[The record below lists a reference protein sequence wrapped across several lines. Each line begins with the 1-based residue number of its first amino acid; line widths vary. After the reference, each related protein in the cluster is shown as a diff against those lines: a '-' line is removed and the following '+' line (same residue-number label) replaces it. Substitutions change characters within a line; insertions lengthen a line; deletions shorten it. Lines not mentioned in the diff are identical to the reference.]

1 MPLISG
7 QSLGPYQI
15 VAPLGA
21 GGMGEVYR
29 ARDVRLDRVV
39 AIKVLPEALA
49 HDPERLLRFEREAR
63 LLALLNHPNIAAIY
77 GFEPYQLD
85 SRTTYLLVLEFV
97 DGPTLA
103 DRLKT
108 GPLPVDDALD
118 IGKQIAEALEVAH
131 EKGIIHRDLKPANV
145 KLTPDGKV
153 KVLDF
158 GLAKALSDENSA
170 SNIVDSPT
178 ITANYTRPGVVLGTA
193 PYMSPEQA
201 RGKPLDKRTDIWSFG
216 CVLYE
221 CLSGTRL
228 FEGESSSD
236 IIARILER
244 DPDFG
249 TLPPR
254 TPPRIRELLRQ
265 TLEKNSKRRLRDIG
279 DAVIALDSAVLNR
292 EWSTTAVTSAAL
304 PSRGIWRR
312 VATAG
317 ALALVLLA
325 AGYVGR
331 KTGTATPPPT
341 RPSLTTHFTKLTD
354 LAGVEYM
361 PTLSPDG
368 KTVAYVAKDGD
379 DLDIFSLRVGGLNPI
394 NLTKDCPKDDTQPA
408 FSPDGSRIAFRSER
422 DGGGLFVME
431 ATGESPRRLTDSGFN
446 PAWSAD
452 GRLVVFAT
460 ECVDG
465 PFSRSA
471 TSPIWTID
479 VATGEKKKI
488 TDGDA
493 VQPSMSPNG
502 RRVAYWSVWKQGG
515 QRDLYTIPVS
525 GGKPVALTDD
535 PATDWNPI
543 WSPDGRFIYF
553 CSDRGGSMNIWRVAV
568 DENTGRRS
576 GDYEPVTAGVTQCAH
591 LSISADGRRI
601 AFTSSV
607 GSMNVEKVVLDAKSA
622 SIQGEPIPVSRGSG
636 GLMGHSASPDG
647 EWIACQ
653 PSGVQEDVILLRK
666 DGRERRQLTNDR
678 YKDRGPVWSP
688 EGRPIAFYSDR
699 SGKYEIWAV
708 NPDGSN
714 LTQLSR
720 TSKSSTT
727 APRWSPDGKRLLF
740 LADKDML
747 VIDPSKGWADQTPQV
762 VPATDGQGHDFS
774 PDSWSPDGT
783 SIAGTLSDGNGP
795 SAVAI
800 YSLEKKKA
808 ESIGLDGVFA
818 VWLPDGRHLLFAK
831 DADLFVCDST
841 GKNSRKLLSIAPD
854 SFGTQAP
861 FVSSDGTAIYYT
873 RSKTES
879 DVWLLETE

>member
-1 MPLISG
+1 MIT
-7 QSLGPYQI
+7 
-15 VAPLGA
+15 APLGA
-21 GGMGEVYR
+21 GGMGEVWR
-29 ARDVRLDRVV
+29 AKDARLDRQV
-39 AIKVLPEALA
+39 AIKVLPDDVA
-49 HDPERLLRFEREAR
+49 HDPERVLRFEREAK
-63 LLALLNHPNIAAIY
+63 LLASLNHPHIAAIY

-85 SRTTYLLVLEFV
+85 SRPTFLLVLEFV

-103 DRLKT
+103 DRLKA
-108 GPLPVDDALD
+108 GPLPVDDALE
-118 IGKQIAEALEVAH
+118 IGKQIAEALEAAH

-158 GLAKALSDENSA
+158 GLAKALSDENSG
-170 SNIVDSPT
+170 SSIVDSPT

-221 CLSGTRL
+221 CLSGARL

-244 DPDFG
+244 DPDFAA
-249 TLPPR
+249 LPPR
-254 TPPRIRELLRQ
+254 TPPRVRELLRQ
-265 TLEKNSKRRLRDIG
+265 ALEKNTKRRLRDIG
-279 DAVIALDSAVLNR
+279 DAVIALDSAVSNR

-304 PSRGIWRR
+304 PSRGIGRR
-312 VATAG
+312 IATAG

-325 AGYVGR
+325 AGFVGR
-331 KTGTATPPPT
+331 KTGSTSPPPL
-341 RPSLTTHFTKLTD
+341 RPSLTTRFTKLTD
-354 LAGVEYM
+354 LAGLEYM

-394 NLTKDCPKDDTQPA
+394 NLTKDCPKDDSQPA
-408 FSPDGSRIAFRSER
+408 YSPDGTRIAFRSER
-422 DGGGLFVME
+422 DGGGLFIME

-460 ECVDG
+460 EGVDA
-465 PFSRSA
+465 PFSRNA
-471 TSPIWTID
+471 ASPIWTID
-479 VATGEKKKI
+479 VASGETKKI

-502 RRVAYWSVWKQGG
+502 KRVAYWAVWKQGG
-515 QRDLYTIPVS
+515 QRDLYTIPVA
-525 GGKPVALTDD
+525 GGEAVAITDD

-543 WSPDGRFIYF
+543 WSPDGRYIYF
-553 CSDRGGSMNIWRVAV
+553 CSDRGGSMNIWRVAI
-568 DENTGRRS
+568 DENTGRRT
-576 GDYEPVTAGVTQCAH
+576 GDFEPVTAGVTACAH
-591 LSISADGRRI
+591 LSIAADGRRI
-601 AFTSSV
+601 AFTSSF
-607 GSMNVEKVVLDAKSA
+607 GSMNVEKVLFDAKSA
-622 SIQGEPIPVSRGSG
+622 SIQGEPIPVSRRSG
-636 GLMGHSASPDG
+636 GLMGSSVSPDG

-653 PSGVQEDVILLRK
+653 PAGVQEDVVLLSK

-678 YKDRGPVWSP
+678 FKDRGPDFSP
-688 EGRPIAFYSDR
+688 DGRRIAFYSDR
-699 SGKYEIWAV
+699 SGKYDIWAI

-714 LTQLSR
+714 MTQLTR
-720 TSKSSTT
+720 TTQVGTT
-727 APRWSPDGKRLLF
+727 APKWSPDGKRLHFMAEKVLI
-740 LADKDML
+740 
-747 VIDPSKGWADQTPQV
+747 VIDPNKGWAEQTPLEF
-762 VPATDGQGHDFS
+762 PATDEKGRDFS
-774 PDSWSPDGT
+774 SESWSPDGNA
-783 SIAGTLSDGNGP
+783 IAGTLHDRDG
-795 SAVAI
+795 SASLAI
-800 YSLEKKKA
+800 LSLDTKKF
-808 ESIGLDGVFA
+808 ESIGLEGESP
-818 VWLPDGRHLLFAK
+818 VWLADGKQLLFVK
-831 DADLFVCDST
+831 GADLFVCDRT
-841 GKNSRKLLSIAPD
+841 GKNARKLLSLAPD
-854 SFGTQAP
+854 RFGTQAP

>member
-1 MPLISG
+1 MPLAPR
-7 QSLGPYQI
+7 QSLGPYLI
-15 VAPLGA
+15 TAPLGA
-21 GGMGEVYR
+21 GGMGEVWR
-29 ARDVRLDRVV
+29 AKDSRLDRQV
-39 AIKVLPEALA
+39 AIKVLPDDVA
-49 HDPERLLRFEREAR
+49 HDPERVLRFEREAK
-63 LLALLNHPNIAAIY
+63 LLASLNHPNIAAIY

-85 SRTTYLLVLEFV
+85 SRSTYLLVLEFV

-108 GPLPVDDALD
+108 GPLPVDDALE
-118 IGKQIAEALEVAH
+118 IGKQIAEALEAAH

-145 KLTPDGKV
+145 KLTPDGKA

-158 GLAKALSDENSA
+158 GLAKALSEENSG

-221 CLSGTRL
+221 CLSGGRL

-249 TLPPR
+249 ALPPR
-254 TPPRIRELLRQ
+254 TPPRVRELLRQ

-279 DAVIALDSAVLNR
+279 DAVIALDSAVSNR
-292 EWSTTAVTSAAL
+292 EWSTTAVTSAAR

-312 VATAG
+312 IATAG

-325 AGYVGR
+325 AGYFGR
-331 KTGTATPPPT
+331 KTGTATPPPS
-341 RPSLTTHFTKLTD
+341 RPSLTTRFTKLTD
-354 LAGVEYM
+354 LAGLEYM

-394 NLTKDCPKDDTQPA
+394 NLTKDCPKDDSQPA
-408 FSPDGSRIAFRSER
+408 YSPDGSRIVFRSER
-422 DGGGLFVME
+422 DGGGLFIME

-460 ECVDG
+460 ECVDA
-465 PFSRSA
+465 PFNRNA

-479 VATGEKKKI
+479 VASGEKQKI

-493 VQPSMSPNG
+493 VQPSMSPHG
-502 RRVAYWSVWKQGG
+502 RRIAYWAVWKQGG

-525 GGKPVALTDD
+525 GGEPVALTDD

-543 WSPDGRFIYF
+543 WSPDGRYIYF
-553 CSDRGGSMNIWRVAV
+553 CSDRGGSMNIWRVAI
-568 DENTGRRS
+568 DEDTGRRT
-576 GDYEPVTAGVTQCAH
+576 GDFEPVTAGVTECAH
-591 LSISADGRRI
+591 LSISYDGRRI
-601 AFTSSV
+601 AFTSSF
-607 GSMNVEKVVLDAKSA
+607 GSMNVEKIVFDPKSA
-622 SIQGEPIPVSRGSG
+622 SIQGEPIPISRRSG
-636 GLMGHSASPDG
+636 GLIGSGVSPDG
-647 EWIACQ
+647 EWISCQ
-653 PSGVQEDVILLRK
+653 PSGVQEDVILLSK

-678 YKDRGPVWSP
+678 FKDRGPVWCP
-688 EGRPIAFYSDR
+688 DGRRIVFYSDR
-699 SGKYEIWAV
+699 SGKYDIWAI

-727 APRWSPDGKRLLF
+727 APMWSPDGKRILF
-740 LADKDML
+740 LAESDL
-747 VIDPSKGWADQTPQV
+747 IVIDPSKAWADQTPQV
-762 VPATDGQGHDFS
+762 FPATDGQDRKFS
-774 PDSWSPDGT
+774 PDSWSPDGN
-783 SIAGTLSDGNGP
+783 SIAGTLREGDGP
-795 SAVAI
+795 PRLAI
-800 YSLEKKKA
+800 YSLDARKF
-808 ESIGLDGVFA
+808 ESIGLDGGFA
-818 VWLPDGRHLLFAK
+818 VWLADGRQLLFVK
-831 DADLFVCDST
+831 DDALYVCDRT
-841 GKNSRKLLSIAPD
+841 GQHARKLLSLAED
-854 SFGTQAP
+854 GFGAQAP
-861 FVSSDGTAIYYT
+861 FVSADGATIYYT

-879 DVWLLETE
+879 DIWLLETE